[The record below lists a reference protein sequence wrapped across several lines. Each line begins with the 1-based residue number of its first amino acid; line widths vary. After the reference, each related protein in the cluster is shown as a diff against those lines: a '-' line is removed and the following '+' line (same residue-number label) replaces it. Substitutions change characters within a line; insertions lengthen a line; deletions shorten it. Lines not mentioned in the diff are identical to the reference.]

1 MQKNKS
7 LKQKQ
12 NKDTSWNKVA
22 DWYDELLKND
32 DSYQAKVIIPN
43 LLRVLDLKK
52 GEQVYDLAC
61 GQGYFANVFAH
72 EGANVVAS
80 DLSKKLIE
88 TAKKDS
94 KPVRPHEGAGGEKVL
109 FYITPAHRAQFL
121 KDGSIDTIVVVL
133 AIQNIENVNEVLIEC
148 KRVLKKDGRIVFVL
162 NHPAFRVPQASDW
175 HFENGVQSRIV
186 SKYLSESKLAIDMT
200 PGEKNLKK
208 KISTISFHRSL
219 QYYVKL
225 FSKNGFAITRL
236 EEWISHK
243 QSGTGPRQNAEDK
256 ARKEI
261 PMFMCIEIKKI

>member
-1 MQKNKS
+1 MQNKNS
-7 LKQKQ
+7 KQK

-22 DWYDELLKND
+22 GWYNELLKND
-32 DSYQAKVIIPN
+32 DSYQAKVILPN
-43 LLRVLDLKK
+43 LLRFLDLKK
-52 GEQVYDLAC
+52 GEMVYDLAC

-72 EGANVVAS
+72 VGAEVVAS

-94 KPVRPHEGAGGEKVL
+94 RPARPHEGAGGEKIS

-121 KDGSIDTIVVVL
+121 KDNSIDTIVVVL
-133 AIQNIENVNEVLIEC
+133 AIQNIENVNEVFAEC
-148 KRVLKKDGRIVFVL
+148 KRILKKDGRMVLVL

-175 HFENGVQSRIV
+175 HFEDGVQSRIV
-186 SKYLSESKLAIDMT
+186 SKYLSESKLSIDMT
-200 PGEKNLKK
+200 PGEKNIKK
-208 KISTISFHRSL
+208 KITTISFHRSL

-225 FSKNGFAITRL
+225 FSKNGLVITRL

-243 QSGTGPRQNAEDK
+243 QSGSGPRQIAEDK

-261 PMFMCIEIKKI
+261 PMFMCLEIRKNL